1 MSHIT
6 LLTAGA
12 LTGAL
17 TLTGSHTGEH
27 RLTHTDTA
35 DSAWETAA
43 SVTYSTE
50 VEESL
55 LDIDGQE
62 MEPAL
67 GMQRTAVYTV
77 RAIDRIAAAEDGWA
91 TDFTREFVEAHR
103 TSGADGVGDSGAVGE
118 VQIAGLGDHESPFA
132 EESVRFLWSGDEEL
146 YRLELPED
154 SGLEEEW
161 LEGLSPRFDGSA
173 WLPGDAVEIGDQWEV
188 EPEAFRALFEPA
200 GDMRWFAEEDAHGDD
215 DDDSGFVRIE
225 IPSVRAGFDLPEL
238 EGTLTVQLL
247 EVEDGLATLELSADL
262 LYEGDIYELL
272 AEDGD
277 LDVENVDRVFTLEGT
292 GSVVWNLA
300 HARLESLDLEADLTD
315 RYEGEGYLNFGPQE
329 VPMAVSQASSGTA
342 VFAWSCAAVE

>member
-1 MSHIT
+1 MSHIS

-27 RLTHTDTA
+27 RLTHRDAAET
-35 DSAWETAA
+35 AWETTA
-43 SVTYSTE
+43 SVTYDTE

-55 LDIDGQE
+55 LDIGGQE

-67 GMQRTAVYTV
+67 GMQRSANYTV
-77 RAIDRIAAAEDGWA
+77 RVIDRIAAVDDGWA
-91 TDFTREFVEAHR
+91 TDFTREFAEAHR
-103 TSGADGVGDSGAVGE
+103 SSGADGVGDSGGEGE
-118 VQIAGLGDHESPFA
+118 VQIAGLGDHESPFS
-132 EESVRFLWSGDEEL
+132 EESVRFLWSAEEEL
-146 YRLELPED
+146 YRMELPED
-154 SGLEEEW
+154 SGLEDEW
-161 LEGLSPRFDGSA
+161 LEGLRPRFDGTA
-173 WLPGDAVEIGDQWEV
+173 WLPEAAVEIGDQWEV
-188 EPEAFRALFEPA
+188 DPEAFRTLFEPA
-200 GDMRWFAEEDAHGDD
+200 GDMRWFAEEDAPGDD

-225 IPSVRAGFDLPEL
+225 LPGVRAGFDLPEL

-272 AEDGD
+272 AEDSD

-300 HARLESLDLEADLTD
+300 TARLEALELEADLAD
-315 RYEGEGYLNFGPQE
+315 RYDGEGYLNFGPEE
-329 VPMAVSQASSGTA
+329 VPLLVSQSSVGTA
-342 VFAWSCAAVE
+342 VFAWSCAEAE

>member
-17 TLTGSHTGEH
+17 TLTGSQPVEH
-27 RLTHTDTA
+27 RLTHRDAA
-35 DSAWETAA
+35 DSAWETSA
-43 SVTYSTE
+43 SVTYDTE

-55 LDIDGQE
+55 LDIGGQE

-67 GMQRTAVYTV
+67 GMQRSASYTV

-91 TDFTREFVEAHR
+91 TDFTREFAEAHR
-103 TSGADGVGDSGAVGE
+103 SSGADGVGDSGAEGE

-132 EESVRFLWSGDEEL
+132 EESVRFLWSADEEL
-146 YRLELPED
+146 YRPEIPED

-161 LEGLSPRFDGSA
+161 LEGLRPRFDGTA
-173 WLPGDAVEIGDQWEV
+173 WLPDEDVEIGDQWEV
-188 EPEAFRALFEPA
+188 DPEAFRALFEPA
-200 GDMRWFAEEDAHGDD
+200 GDLRWFAEEDGPDDD

-225 IPSVRAGFDLPEL
+225 LPGVRAGFDLPEL

-247 EVEDGLATLELSADL
+247 EVEEGLATLELSADL

-272 AEDGD
+272 AEDSD
-277 LDVENVDRVFTLEGT
+277 LDVENVDREFTLEGT
-292 GSVVWNLA
+292 GAVVWNLA
-300 HARLESLDLEADLTD
+300 NARLESLSLEADLTD
-315 RYEGEGYLNFGPQE
+315 RYDGEGYLEFGPEE
-329 VPMAVSQASSGTA
+329 VPLVVSQASAGTA
-342 VFAWSCAAVE
+342 VFVWSCAAVE